1 VKKIKYNILQSL
13 IADKEEGASTPI
25 LLEAEMPWS
34 EAAEEIAKAEAYNGG
49 YTIFDDGEPEPVA
62 EASTDDILNAL
73 LGVTE

>member
-1 VKKIKYNILQSL
+1 MKRIKYNILQS
-13 IADKEEGASTPI
+13 IITDEEEGTSTPI

-49 YTIFDDGEPEPVA
+49 YTIFDDGTPEPVA
-62 EASTDDILNAL
+62 EPSADEIINAL